1 MLIGA
6 GWNFMYTGGT
16 TLLTQSYAPAEK
28 SRTQG
33 ANDFIMFSVMG
44 VVLVLVGRAGVRRG
58 MGSDELGRAADPRA
72 GRCGGA
78 LVRAAREAAGGAGR
92 LKVRGDMPRAS
103 AGILP
108 YRRDRGRLEVLL
120 VHPGGPFWAHRDD
133 GAWSIAKGEHDESE
147 PALAAAIR
155 EFAEET
161 GRVPPGPFAALE
173 PIRQAS
179 GKIVAAWITED
190 AWDAADFVS
199 NRFDTGVAARVG
211 AHAKLPGGRSRRV
224 VRSCDGRARRSCA
237 DRPASCASWKL
248 RSAVPSLTMC
258 RTTVSGI
265 EPAMIPTSTGRCA
278 S

>member
-1 MLIGA
+1 
-6 GWNFMYTGGT
+6 
-16 TLLTQSYAPAEK
+16 
-28 SRTQG
+28 
-33 ANDFIMFSVMG
+33 
-44 VVLVLVGRAGVRRG
+44 
-58 MGSDELGRAADPRA
+58 
-72 GRCGGA
+72 
-78 LVRAAREAAGGAGR
+78 
-92 LKVRGDMPRAS
+92 MPRAS

-173 PIRQAS
+173 PIRQPS

-199 NRFDTGVAARVG
+199 NRFDMEWPRGSGRTQSFPEVDRVAWFDLVTAATKILRG
-211 AHAKLPGGRSRRV
+211 QAGFLRQLEAALGHTSR
-224 VRSCDGRARRSCA
+224 
-237 DRPASCASWKL
+237 
-248 RSAVPSLTMC
+248 
-258 RTTVSGI
+258 
-265 EPAMIPTSTGRCA
+265 
-278 S
+278 